1 MERLLEEDL
10 TRDIIGA
17 FYEVY
22 NALGYGFL
30 EHVYVR
36 AVEREL
42 TTRGHRVGRE
52 VAVQVSYK
60 GEPLTTQR
68 LDMLVDER
76 VVVEIKAGAELPKLA
91 KRQVYSYLRA
101 TNLEVGLLLHFGP
114 DARFHRLVKPNR
126 VEAASGHSVH
136 ASGDQSRSD
145 G

>member
-1 MERLLEEDL
+1 MERLLEEEL
-10 TRDIIGA
+10 TRDVIGA

-76 VVVEIKAGAELPKLA
+76 VVVEIKAGAELAKLA

-126 VEAASGHSVH
+126 AVAAG
-136 ASGDQSRSD
+136 G
-145 G
+145 